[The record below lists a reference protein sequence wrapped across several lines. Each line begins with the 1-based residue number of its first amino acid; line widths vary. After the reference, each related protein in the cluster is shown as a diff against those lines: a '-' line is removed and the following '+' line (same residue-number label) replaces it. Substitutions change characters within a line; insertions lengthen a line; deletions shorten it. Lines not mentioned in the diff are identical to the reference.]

1 MKKSELK
8 MMIREVVREEIRA
21 GLKDIIG
28 ELKQPAQIKTTEGV
42 GVRRNTKPPKP
53 KKQKLSNNPVLN
65 EVLNETAADEWETM
79 GGTKYTSD
87 RMGELVGS
95 SYKNLMDDESGNPTP
110 GVIVD
115 GQTPDFLKKDYR
127 AVMAAIDKKN
137 QQKNGAQ

>member
-65 EVLNETAADEWETM
+65 EVLNETAANEWETM
-79 GGTKYTSD
+79 GGSEYTSD
-87 RMGELVGS
+87 RMGELVGN
-95 SYKNLMDDESGNPTP
+95 SYKNLMNDDSANPNSG
-110 GVIVD
+110 VVVD

-127 AVMAAIDKKN
+127 ELMKAVDKK
-137 QQKNGAQ
+137 KR